1 MKLAGDNILQYLNL
15 VNLSTDEN
23 ISIMS
28 NFNNQAQAV
37 VFSFISMKEKVDS
50 LPYNTQKELLFKA
63 FQSDKNFENGELLDT
78 LERRG
83 KLFCFRF

>member
-15 VNLSTDEN
+15 VNLSTDES

-28 NFNNQAQAV
+28 NFNSQAV
-37 VFSFISMKEKVDS
+37 VFSFISMKENADS

-78 LERRG
+78 LERRS
-83 KLFCFRF
+83 KLFCFKF